1 MDDLVSIALIAMNGQ
16 EKKADTFLKILP
28 GSAAAL
34 TRPSEAELVWHIPE
48 QPEKDPPEQPFEF
61 TVRQLGPTF
70 EAAQFLVRMIQ
81 AWGAAGQPNTNRLR
95 MRGIPAGKPVLLQE
109 GEFLI
114 ERPWTHFIV
123 WYQD

>member
-1 MDDLVSIALIAMNGQ
+1 MNGQ
-16 EKKADTFLKILP
+16 EKRVETFLKILP

-34 TRPSEAELVWHIPE
+34 TRPPEAEIDWLNTE
-48 QPEKDPPEQPFEF
+48 QPEEERAPEQPFE
-61 TVRQLGPTF
+61 VYVQQLGPNP

-81 AWGAAGQPNTNRLR
+81 AWDAAGKPNTSRLR
-95 MRGIPAGKPVLLQE
+95 VRGIPAGNPVQLRE

-114 ERPWTHFIV
+114 ERPWTNFIV